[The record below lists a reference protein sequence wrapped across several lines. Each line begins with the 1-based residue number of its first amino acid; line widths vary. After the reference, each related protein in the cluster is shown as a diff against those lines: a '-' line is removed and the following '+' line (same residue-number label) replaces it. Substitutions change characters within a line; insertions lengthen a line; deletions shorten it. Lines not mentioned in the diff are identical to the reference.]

1 MTCLC
6 ASCITTPSCIAN
18 AMQLVCTNCALG
30 DKCIQTTIGCQMPAD
45 ATSKGKQ
52 HALETKMK
60 ENSNFLSALGVMV
73 VTKKGTSFV
82 SAKDLTNL
90 NPKRSILTNYQIS
103 GMQRISTN
111 FIGAGNASGANANA
125 GANSGADASANAND
139 ADGANEASGA
149 DGASGVRI
157 S

>member
-1 MTCLC
+1 MAALYPEMLYVVLYVYGYCTRLVKWKWMLSVNGPTSQVANTSRVWATDTATSYLSIFTLPYPSIFTMTCLC

-73 VTKKGTSFV
+73 VTKKGNSFV
-82 SAKDLTNL
+82 SAKDLTN
-90 NPKRSILTNYQIS
+90 
-103 GMQRISTN
+103 
-111 FIGAGNASGANANA
+111 
-125 GANSGADASANAND
+125 
-139 ADGANEASGA
+139 
-149 DGASGVRI
+149 
-157 S
+157 